1 MHSILG
7 YVRIIIEDSEETAT
21 GIIIDYNKDDNVVG
35 IEILGI
41 KSRVPVEELSRV
53 TVELPT
59 VTQRPPRPRH

>member
-59 VTQRPPRPRH
+59 VTQRPPQPRH